1 MTAIEISHLSKRYR
15 DVVAVDDLS
24 LSIAEGET
32 FALLG
37 VNGAGKTTT
46 VKMLAGLTR
55 PTSGDATVCGHSI
68 VGDVAGVK
76 KAIAISMQE
85 TAVARNL
92 SVAEN
97 LALFADIYGLDKA
110 AKEARIAA
118 LATEFGLGEVIKKR
132 AKKLSGGWQR
142 KLSIALALLAEPQ
155 VLFLDEPT
163 LGLDVLARRELWR
176 MLEVRK
182 GRMTIVLTTHYMEE
196 AEMLADR
203 IGIMKG
209 GRLVATGTQ
218 EELKKAAGCDKF
230 EDAFVRL
237 VEEGG
242 AL

>member
-1 MTAIEISHLSKRYR
+1 MAAIEINGLSKRYR
-15 DVVAVDDLS
+15 DVTAVDNLS

-46 VKMLAGLTR
+46 VKMLSGLTR
-55 PTSGDATVCGHSI
+55 PSAGDALVCNHSI
-68 VGDVAGVK
+68 VQDVDAVK
-76 KAIAISMQE
+76 AAIAISMQE

-92 SVAEN
+92 SVKEN
-97 LALFADIYGLDKA
+97 FALFAAIYGLDKPTA
-110 AKEARIAA
+110 DTRIDA
-118 LATEFGLGEVIKKR
+118 LSREFGLDSVMNKR

-176 MLEVRK
+176 MLTARK

-196 AEMLADR
+196 AEALADN
-203 IGIMKG
+203 IGIIKEI
-209 GRLVATGTQ
+209 GRAHV
-218 EELKKAAGCDKF
+218 
-230 EDAFVRL
+230 
-237 VEEGG
+237 
-242 AL
+242 